1 MENKSITGI
10 LTQRG
15 LEVNLNKLLLK
26 YSKEGVKKIQNKFVI
41 RYKSPI
47 GTYYI
52 TKLLYFIHNEHII
65 FPRFLGF
72 KLRKLNIISDITN
85 NIHTGIDIVLN
96 YIGKSNENQQNII
109 SHIIQ
114 NIYTKNNLLL
124 GKCGLTLKLQA
135 GCHAKDTKILMYDG
149 SLKNVQD
156 ITTNDL
162 LMGDDSTPRNIINL
176 IRGNGQM
183 YEITNTKGE
192 SYIVNDNH
200 ILCLKYCNK
209 NTIRYN
215 MKLQC
220 YLAIWFNSH
229 EIRIYQKQFKAKND
243 AELFMSTIV
252 ENYIVEVSVKD
263 YLKLSKSF
271 RKDLKEY
278 KTKIE
283 YPIQDI
289 PIDPYMIGYWLG
301 DGHSNISA
309 ISSQDSCVLKYFTYN
324 LKHYNCYLQYQN
336 GYSYR
341 INGLTG
347 KVDSN
352 YFSNSLHNLN
362 LINNKHIPDIYK
374 YNNREN
380 RLKLLAGLLD
390 SDGSLSKCKTKFE
403 FTQRIKNEKL
413 FDDVLYLARSLGF
426 ACYKKI
432 KNTSWTHNDFF
443 FQKIKKYMTAYRI
456 SINGFDIDKIPT
468 LCIRKRANPRQQIKD
483 PLVSQ
488 ISVKK
493 LDTDEYY
500 GFQVDKNNR
509 YVMGSFTVTHNCGK
523 TFIAMDL
530 ISKINKKTL
539 IIVPNTYLLK
549 QWVELLKQYFPNN
562 TIGEYY
568 GKNKQDGDIIVSIVN
583 SLINDEFELKDYYNK
598 KIKNKYNYE
607 DFFKQF
613 GFIILDESHIYCTD
627 IFKIIYNRFQSSY
640 MLGLSATPDE
650 RLNKCDLISHAHI
663 GEIFDAHK
671 LPNFIH
677 SDIKFSAD
685 LHLIKYNAPDK
696 YVKIHINP
704 TTNMICVPQ
713 IIEDII
719 NDEYRN
725 KLILNELLQLF
736 DLQLNIFVFSERR
749 SHLEYLYNQFNY
761 LLEEK
766 LEEKYKSNLSIP
778 ELNINNNLVLY
789 GGSSDDDIEKAKNK
803 SNIIFTTYS
812 YSSTGVSIDKM
823 NAVILTTPR
832 KSKAKQIIGRIF
844 RLNKENSH
852 IKRII
857 IDIIDNKHVLKN
869 QLYSR
874 MDAYKE
880 RECNIYKKN
889 INYNEI
895 E

>member
-1 MENKSITGI
+1 MNTQIITGI
-10 LTQRG
+10 LTNRG
-15 LEVNLNKLLLK
+15 LEVNMEELLNK
-26 YSKEGVKKIQNKFVI
+26 YNKEGVKKIQNKFII

-47 GTYYI
+47 GTFYI
-52 TKLLYFIHNEHII
+52 SKLLYFIHDGVII

-72 KLRKLNIISDITN
+72 KLLKLNIINKLINTIEN
-85 NIHTGIDIVLN
+85 GINIEMK
-96 YIGKSNENQQNII
+96 YIGKSNENQINII
-109 SHIIQ
+109 NYIME
-114 NIYTKNNLLL
+114 NIYTNNNLQQ

-162 LMGDDSTPRNIINL
+162 LMGDDSTPRKIINL
-176 IRGNGQM
+176 VRGKGQM
-183 YEITNTKGE
+183 YEITNKKGE
-192 SYIVNDNH
+192 SYIVNDDH
-200 ILCLKYCNK
+200 ILCLKYTNK
-209 NTIRYN
+209 NVIRYS

-220 YLAIWFNSH
+220 YLAIWFNNK
-229 EIRIYQKQFKAKND
+229 EICIYQKRFKTKND

-263 YLKLSKSF
+263 YLKLCKSF
-271 RKDLKEY
+271 HKNLKEY

-283 YPIQDI
+283 YPLQTI

-301 DGHSNISA
+301 GDYSNISA
-309 ISSQDSCVLKYFTYN
+309 ITSQDSCVLKYFEYN
-324 LKHYNCYLQYQN
+324 LKEYNCYLQYQN
-336 GYSYR
+336 GYTYR
-341 INGLTG
+341 IKGLTG
-347 KVDSN
+347 KVGSN
-352 YFSNSLHNLN
+352 YFDKTLYNLN

-374 YNNREN
+374 YNSYEN

-390 SDGSLSKCKTKFE
+390 SDGYLSKCKTTFKFN
-403 FTQRIKNEKL
+403 QCIKNERL

-432 KNTSWTHNDFF
+432 KNTSWTYNGV
-443 FQKIKKYMTAYRI
+443 KKYNTAYRM

-468 LCIRKRANPRQQIKD
+468 LCIRKQANPRKQIKD
-483 PLVSQ
+483 PLVSH
-488 ISVKK
+488 IVIKK
-493 LDTDEYY
+493 LNIDNYY

-523 TFIAMDL
+523 TFLAMDL
-530 ISKINKKTL
+530 ISKINQKTL

-549 QWVELLKQYFPNN
+549 QWVELLTKYFPNN

-568 GKNKQDGDIIVSIVN
+568 GKTKKNGDIIVSIIN
-583 SLINDEFELKDYYNK
+583 SLVNETFELKDFYNK
-598 KIKNKYNYE
+598 KIKYNYNYE
-607 DFFKQF
+607 EFFKQF

-627 IFKIIYNRFQSSY
+627 IFKVIYNRFQSSY
-640 MLGLSATPDE
+640 MLGLSATPNE
-650 RLNKCDLISHAHI
+650 RTNKCDLISHAHI
-663 GEIFDAHK
+663 GEVLDAHT

-677 SDIKFSAD
+677 NDIKFTAD
-685 LHLIKYNAPDK
+685 LHLIKYNAPDE

-713 IIEDII
+713 MIEDII

-725 KLILNELLQLF
+725 KLILNELLKLF
-736 DLQLNIFVFSERR
+736 ESKLNIFVFSERR
-749 SHLEYLYNQFNY
+749 NHLEYLYNQFNY
-761 LLEEK
+761 I
-766 LEEKYKSNLSIP
+766 LEEKYNDENNNSYLSIP

-823 NAVILTTPR
+823 NAVILSTPR
-832 KSKAKQIIGRIF
+832 RSKAKQIIGRIF

-857 IDIIDNKHVLKN
+857 IDIIDNKNVLKN

-895 E
+895 N